1 MELLSGL
8 MFFRGVQIL
17 LFVLYGISVQST
29 DPSVTEI
36 NVPDTTNYVMD
47 PRLSGDDKIVNVV
60 SEASFIGIQTTSSA
74 SRSAHLK
81 LLDANQ
87 IKRTPITSKNGL
99 IGSKSIFRSQE
110 ALSWVINKH
119 NKAIEYCYKKEVKT
133 NPKLRG
139 DLEVEFII
147 ESSGRVIEVS
157 IVKSSLYSKKIEKC
171 ISSRIRGWR
180 FRAIDPKDG
189 DFKVRQK
196 YIFD

>member
-1 MELLSGL
+1 

-17 LFVLYGISVQST
+17 LFVLYGISVQSS